1 MNETISVLLKRR
13 SIRKYLPEQ
22 IDDESLQTIIKTG
35 LYAPNG
41 GNHQYTR
48 FIVIQNKE
56 KLSELK
62 GIIKDEFAKKDIIEG
77 QYQNKTIIKAK
88 QQEDYDF
95 SFNAPTLII
104 AVALKTHGNSMA
116 DSANAL
122 ENMQIAATALELGA
136 CWVNQIHWLTENQA
150 LRDYLEPLGLK
161 EDEDVFGSIVV
172 GSPDQP
178 RHKPSARKEG
188 RVVIIK

>member
-22 IDDESLQTIIKTG
+22 IDDDSLQTIIQTG

-48 FIVIQNKE
+48 FLVIQNRA
-56 KLSELK
+56 KLRELSA
-62 GIIKDEFAKKDIIEG
+62 IVRREFAKKDTIEG

-104 AVALKTHGNSMA
+104 AVAPKTHCNSMA

-122 ENMQIAATALELGA
+122 ENMQIAATALGLGA
-136 CWVNQIHWLTENQA
+136 CWVNQLHWLTDNQVI
-150 LRDYLEPLGLK
+150 RDYLEPLGLK
-161 EDEDVFGSIVV
+161 EDEDIFGSIVV
-172 GSPDQP
+172 GHPGQP
-178 RHKPSARKEG
+178 LQKPPARKEG
-188 RVVIIK
+188 RVIIIR